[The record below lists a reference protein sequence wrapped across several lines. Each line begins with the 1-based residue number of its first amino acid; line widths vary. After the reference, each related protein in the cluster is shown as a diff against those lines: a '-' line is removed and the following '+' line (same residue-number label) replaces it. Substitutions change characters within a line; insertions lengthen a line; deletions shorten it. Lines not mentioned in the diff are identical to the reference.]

1 MQGLQELWDIPLL
14 QESWATSGYLGAINS
29 GQATCGLLIG
39 CSVAIGLRAGRG
51 KTCFPLEDEKARDQ
65 AVREVHLF
73 YEDFIHEFK
82 ATLCRDLIECDLS
95 QPSDAQRYMNE
106 KVYEDKCFKF
116 FEFVMNRFIGL
127 EQEEM
132 ATV

>member
-1 MQGLQELWDIPLL
+1 MT

-51 KTCFPLEDEKARDQ
+51 KVCLPLEDTKARDM
-65 AVREVHLF
+65 AAAEVHLF
-73 YEDFIHEFK
+73 YEDFLHEFK
-82 ATLCRDLIECDLS
+82 STQCQDIIGCDLS
-95 QPSDAQRYMNE
+95 QPSEAERYMKE
-106 KVYEDKCFKF
+106 KVYEDRCFKF

-127 EQEEM
+127 EQKEK
-132 ATV
+132 AKD